1 MTSGTGPKAGTGLGL
16 NRRDFLI
23 VGTAGVAGAF
33 AAPAFSRA
41 TAAET
46 PAPASVPEARVVDVA
61 KLADL
66 RPNTATPFAYPDP
79 DSPALLVAL
88 PAPGQGGVGPDGRVV
103 AFSQLCTHKGCPV
116 NFLPDRQMFVCPCH
130 WSSFDPAK
138 RGQMVIGQG
147 SAPLPQIRLRVRDG
161 IVQAYGVDGLIYGRH
176 TNIL

>member
-1 MTSGTGPKAGTGLGL
+1 MTSGTGSKAGTGLGL

-23 VGTAGVAGAF
+23 VGTAGGAGAL
-33 AAPAFSRA
+33 AAPAFARA
-41 TAAET
+41 AAAEA
-46 PAPASVPEARVVDVA
+46 PAPASAPEARVVDVA

-66 RPNTATPFAYPDP
+66 RPDAAIPFAYPDP

-88 PAPGQGGVGPDGRVV
+88 TAPGQGGVGPGGQVV

-116 NFLPDRQMFVCPCH
+116 NFLPNRQMFVCPCH